1 MTASKTKVVKIDGTK
16 VAETKKVDAK
26 KAPATKK
33 ETAPAAIGRAAVL
46 KELADLGWD
55 GPTSY
60 TATTLRDDLLPW
72 VAAGKPADAA
82 NIPAGAMNHAHPQPK
97 TAAARRL
104 SKNYLAALADVLNAM
119 DAGEDVREFVT
130 TRLANGEVSA

>member
-1 MTASKTKVVKIDGTK
+1 MTTA
-16 VAETKKVDAK
+16 AK
-26 KAPATKK
+26 KATTKK
-33 ETAPAAIGRAAVL
+33 ATVKKVETPAPTGRAAVL

-60 TATTLRDDLLPW
+60 TATVLRDDLLPW

-82 NIPAGAMNHAHPQPK
+82 NVPAGAMNYAHPQPK
-97 TAAARRL
+97 TAKARRL

-130 TRLANGEVSA
+130 TRLASGEASA